1 MKFLRSNSVQS
12 TLRVIVFMISV
23 MVCINLGFLPFL
35 IALGIFMSQDL
46 SWIGIYLAGLATL
59 SGVGVLG
66 KVIQKKYET
75 HNGAPPSSDTQ
86 IE

>member
-23 MVCINLGFLPFL
+23 MVCVNLGFLPIL
-35 IALGIFMSQDL
+35 MALAILLGQDL
-46 SWIGIYLAGLATL
+46 SWIGVYLAGLATL
-59 SGVGVLG
+59 SGAGILG
-66 KVIQKKYET
+66 KVMQKKYET
-75 HNGAPPSSDTQ
+75 HNGAPPSADTQ